1 MTLWKLQEQGLREVF
16 SGSLI
21 ISFTEQN
28 YIMQGEYSLTVPYCG
43 GERGAGP
50 FSDLAS
56 PEVAPD
62 KTHLRPQE
70 HQRSAGYMDI
80 ISFCAPPTKFGLQLG
95 AGRPPKAALE
105 PQDSWP

>member
-1 MTLWKLQEQGLREVF
+1 MEQTEGDV
-16 SGSLI
+16 SGQTCTACALSME
-21 ISFTEQN
+21 SQ
-28 YIMQGEYSLTVPYCG
+28 V
-43 GERGAGP
+43 ERGVCS

-70 HQRSAGYMDI
+70 HQRSACYVDI

-95 AGRPPKAALE
+95 AGRPPKSALE